1 MFIHYI
7 WMQEYAPSDILEKLE
22 SSKKFFQL
30 ENIQVPIRV
39 WSEKEIVDL
48 LAKSY
53 PQYLHRYIRILNTI
67 QRCDIARAFILHAH
81 GGLYMDIDF
90 RALPKIKDFFGD
102 TLLWKSEKVIVG
114 DNALMGVNNAW
125 IYSNK
130 GNKFWYIYLEYSFSE
145 LESPSL
151 KNIFFRLL
159 FPTWEVI
166 SSTGPGVYNALKKYL
181 EIDSRVYGEWGN
193 HGENSSPTWFN
204 KSACTMQTLVV
215 CILLLGWLGF
225 VSNQILGD
233 TSTPCLEGFE

>member
-1 MFIHYI
+1 MYIHYI
-7 WMQEYAPSDILEKLE
+7 WMQEYAPAEILERLE
-22 SSKKFFQL
+22 LSKQFFHL

-39 WSEKEIVDL
+39 WSEKEIIVL
-48 LAKSY
+48 IAQSY
-53 PQYLHRYIRILNTI
+53 PQYLSRFIKTLNTI
-67 QRCDIARAFILHAH
+67 QRCDIARAFILHAY

-90 RALPKIKDFFGD
+90 RALPKIKDFFND
-102 TLLWKSEKVIVG
+102 ALLWKSEKVIVG
-114 DNALMGVNNAW
+114 DSALMGVNNAW

-130 GNKFWYIYLEYSFSE
+130 GNDFWYKFLEYSFFQ

-151 KNIFFRLL
+151 RNILIRLL

-166 SSTGPGVYNALKKYL
+166 SSTGPGVYYALKQYL

-204 KSACTMQTLVV
+204 KSACTAQTLLV

-225 VSNQILGD
+225 LSTQLGGD
-233 TSTPCLEGFE
+233 TFTPSSFFE